1 MISSDDDDYDGANAF
16 VDDSDDPTVWYSSQY
31 KLAHYSY
38 VNVIKCFHDDD
49 DNDDNG
55 VDNTS
60 GKVSLFAVDFQL
72 NFVLFNLSF
81 HRMLC
86 WLAGW
91 LAGSLA
97 DCPAHVGGEETRIV
111 HRKQNE

>member
-1 MISSDDDDYDGANAF
+1 MF
-16 VDDSDDPTVWYSSQY
+16 VIINTE
-31 KLAHYSY
+31 
-38 VNVIKCFHDDD
+38 CFHDDD

-81 HRMLC
+81 RRMLC
-86 WLAGW
+86 WLAG
-91 LAGSLA
+91 SPA
-97 DCPAHVGGEETRIV
+97 DCTARVGEEETRIV